1 MELALSGAAPFDQ
14 LRQNGWR
21 VVDGYEKSSTVDVYQ
36 GYLGSSRGEWSIAKH
51 AYVASR
57 SGWFS
62 ERTAAYLA
70 LGKPVVVQDTGFRP
84 YYPIGEGLFDFTN
97 LDEATAAIESIESNY
112 RRHCEAARSIAESHF
127 AAGTVLTRL
136 LQQVGL

>member
-1 MELALSGAAPFDQ
+1 
-14 LRQNGWR
+14 
-21 VVDGYEKSSTVDVYQ
+21 
-36 GYLGSSRGEWSIAKH
+36 
-51 AYVASR
+51 
-57 SGWFS
+57 
-62 ERTAAYLA
+62 
-70 LGKPVVVQDTGFRP
+70 VVVQDTGFRP